1 MAWKKINEDGTLS
14 DPPHNSGNKIN
25 VHLDADW
32 LAKNGYTDMTDEQ
45 IAAYE
50 AEHTVTVDRTALDA
64 AYTNF
69 RAVCSAIG
77 TLIGNADFK
86 GGFDEISS
94 FADSEAAQSQA
105 GIILSLKLTFADK
118 QCTYEAAK
126 LGIGQPQWWN
136 ECWNN
141 Q

>member
-1 MAWKKINEDGTLS
+1 MPYAKFENEAVIY
-14 DPPHNSGNKIN
+14 PPHNDGNQVN
-25 VHLDADW
+25 VHLDEAYC
-32 LAKNGYTDMTDEQ
+32 LARGYTLKTAEE
-45 IAAYE
+45 IAAYVSE
-50 AEHTVTVDRTALDA
+50 NAATVDRTALDA

>member
-1 MAWKKINEDGTLS
+1 MPYAKFENGVVIY
-14 DPPHNSGNKIN
+14 PPHNDGNCVN
-25 VHLDADW
+25 VHLCEEYCEAHGFT
-32 LAKNGYTDMTDEQ
+32 LKTPEE

-50 AEHTVTVDRTALDA
+50 DEHAETVDRTALEA
-64 AYTNF
+64 AYANF

-77 TLIGNADFK
+77 TLIGNPDFK
-86 GGFDEISS
+86 AGFEEIPS
-94 FADSEAAQSQA
+94 FADSEAAQSQQ

-118 QCTYEAAK
+118 QCTYEATK

>member
-1 MAWKKINEDGTLS
+1 MPYAKFENKAVIY
-14 DPPHNSGNKIN
+14 PPHNDGNQIN
-25 VHLDADW
+25 VHLNPAW
-32 LAKNGYTDMTDEQ
+32 LADNGYTLKTPEE
-45 IAAYE
+45 IAACVSE
-50 AEHTVTVDRTALDA
+50 NAATVDRTALDA
-64 AYTNF
+64 AYVNF

-77 TLIGNADFK
+77 TLIGNENFR

-105 GIILSLKLTFADK
+105 GIVLSLKLTFADK